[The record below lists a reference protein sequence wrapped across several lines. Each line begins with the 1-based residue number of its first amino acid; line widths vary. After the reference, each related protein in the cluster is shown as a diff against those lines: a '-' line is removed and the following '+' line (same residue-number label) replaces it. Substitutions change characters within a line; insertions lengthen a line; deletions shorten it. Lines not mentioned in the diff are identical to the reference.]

1 MAGDK
6 VSEALR
12 DTRTVVVR
20 TRDRVAAMIRE
31 DGLRPGDRLP
41 TEAELTQR
49 FAISRPAMRE
59 ALKLL
64 EQDRVIFV
72 EHGRGRFVS
81 PLAAVKVD
89 RPITAFESVTE
100 MTRQYG
106 YDTTTRLLAAEEEP
120 ASAAVAGQLGLAEGA
135 AVLRLEKL
143 RILGELPIL
152 YSIEFLPRAILPPDL
167 SGTDWQDSLLGIL
180 HRRGQRPRMSAAT
193 VSAVLLPDEVV
204 IRHGLAGFG
213 PALLITE
220 TCYNPAG
227 VPVIHAIDYHRGS
240 HFSFSFMRK

>member
-1 MAGDK
+1 
-6 VSEALR
+6 
-12 DTRTVVVR
+12 
-20 TRDRVAAMIRE
+20 MIRE
-31 DGLRPGDRLP
+31 DGLKPGDKMP
-41 TEAELTQR
+41 TEAELTRR

-64 EQDRVIFV
+64 EQDRVIYV

-106 YDTTTRLLAAEEEP
+106 YDTTTRLLAAEEQP
-120 ASAAVAGQLGLAEGA
+120 ADATVAGKLGLAEGDG
-135 AVLRLEKL
+135 VLRLEKL
-143 RILGELPIL
+143 RILGDLPIL

-167 SGTDWQDSLLGIL
+167 AGTDWHGSLLDIL
-180 HRRGQRPRMSAAT
+180 DRRSQRPRMSAAT
-193 VSAVLLPDEVV
+193 VSAVPLPEDAG
-204 IRHGLAGFG
+204 IRYGLAGVG

-220 TCYNPAG
+220 ICYNPAG
-227 VPVIHAIDYHRGS
+227 VPVIYAIDYHRGS

>member
-1 MAGDK
+1 MD
-6 VSEALR
+6 EAIR

-20 TRDRVAAMIRE
+20 ARDRIAVMIRE
-31 DGLRPGDRLP
+31 DGLKPGDKMP
-41 TEAELTQR
+41 TEAELTRR

-64 EQDRVIFV
+64 EQDRVIYV

-106 YDTTTRLLAAEEEP
+106 YDTTTHLLAAEEQP
-120 ASAAVAGQLGLAEGA
+120 ADATVAGKLGLAEGDG
-135 AVLRLEKL
+135 VLRLEKL
-143 RILGELPIL
+143 RILGDLPIL

-167 SGTDWQDSLLGIL
+167 AGTDWHGSLLDIL
-180 HRRGQRPRMSAAT
+180 DRRSQRPRMSAAT
-193 VSAVLLPDEVV
+193 VSAVPLPEAAG
-204 IRHGLAGFG
+204 IRYGLAGFG

-220 TCYNPAG
+220 ICYNPAG
-227 VPVIHAIDYHRGS
+227 VPVIYAIDYHRGS

>member
-1 MAGDK
+1 
-6 VSEALR
+6 
-12 DTRTVVVR
+12 
-20 TRDRVAAMIRE
+20 MIRE
-31 DGLRPGDRLP
+31 DGLKPGDKMP
-41 TEAELTQR
+41 TEAELTRR

-64 EQDRVIFV
+64 EQDRVIYV

-106 YDTTTRLLAAEEEP
+106 YDTTTRLLAAEEQP
-120 ASAAVAGQLGLAEGA
+120 ADATVAGKLGLAEGDG
-135 AVLRLEKL
+135 VLRLEKL
-143 RILGELPIL
+143 RILGDLPIL

-167 SGTDWQDSLLGIL
+167 AGTDWHGSLLDIL
-180 HRRGQRPRMSAAT
+180 DRRSQRPRMSAAT
-193 VSAVLLPDEVV
+193 VSAVPLPEDAG
-204 IRHGLAGFG
+204 IRYGLAGFG

-220 TCYNPAG
+220 ICYNPAG
-227 VPVIHAIDYHRGS
+227 VPVIYAIDYHRGS

>member
-1 MAGDK
+1 
-6 VSEALR
+6 
-12 DTRTVVVR
+12 
-20 TRDRVAAMIRE
+20 MIRE
-31 DGLRPGDRLP
+31 DGLKPGDKMP
-41 TEAELTQR
+41 TEAELTRR

-64 EQDRVIFV
+64 EQDRVIYV

-106 YDTTTRLLAAEEEP
+106 YDTTTRLLAAEEQP
-120 ASAAVAGQLGLAEGA
+120 ADATVAGKLGLAEGDG
-135 AVLRLEKL
+135 VLRLEKL
-143 RILGELPIL
+143 RILGDLPIL

-167 SGTDWQDSLLGIL
+167 AGTDWHGSMLDIL
-180 HRRGQRPRMSAAT
+180 DRRSQRPRMSAAT
-193 VSAVLLPDEVV
+193 VSAVPLPEAAG
-204 IRHGLAGFG
+204 IRYGLAGFG

-220 TCYNPAG
+220 ICYNPAG
-227 VPVIHAIDYHRGS
+227 VPVIYAIDYHRGS